1 MLDTSVVS
9 AFAPGRPAMPPQVAG
24 WFERHSDELYLS
36 AVTVSEIE
44 AGIARLA
51 REGADRRSQ
60 ALSGWLDRVVGLYG
74 ERVLSFDV
82 EVARVTGQM
91 SDAARAQ
98 GRNPGFADV
107 AIAATARAHDLSIL
121 TVNVRHFEPLGVPV
135 SDPFQS

>member
-1 MLDTSVVS
+1 
-9 AFAPGRPAMPPQVAG
+9 MPPQVAG